1 MKCETCYSREDCTEN
16 EKDYC
21 ISRDYVEYEY
31 YDDWDNYEDNFWD
44 DERCE
49 DCFGDD
55 YYEEDYYD

>member
-31 YDDWDNYEDNFWD
+31 YDED
-44 DERCE
+44 DEI
-49 DCFGDD
+49 DD
-55 YYEEDYYD
+55 YYDNDEEDYYD